1 MHHSLLSI
9 FRIAFDEKTKRER
22 ECGARAASL
31 TISRAV
37 YEDDSRRHE
46 RRERSENDAAI
57 IRNKDAGQRRLRGN
71 TTPRRGCKLRE
82 GIPRTATLPRF
93 ARGETQEEEE
103 DRAPQWPR
111 ERRASAN

>member
-9 FRIAFDEKTKRER
+9 FRIAFDEKTRRER
-22 ECGARAASL
+22 ERGARAASL

-37 YEDDSRRHE
+37 YEDDSRRCRHE

-57 IRNKDAGQRRLRGN
+57 IRNKDARQRRRMRGN
-71 TTPRRGCKLRE
+71 ATPRRGCKLRE

-93 ARGETQEEEE
+93 ARGETQE